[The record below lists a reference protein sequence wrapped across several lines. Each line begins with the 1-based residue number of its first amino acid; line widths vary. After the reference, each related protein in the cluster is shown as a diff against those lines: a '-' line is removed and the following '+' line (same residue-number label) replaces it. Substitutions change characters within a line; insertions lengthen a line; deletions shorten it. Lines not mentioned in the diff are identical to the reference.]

1 MGRER
6 IFVSFTALA
15 SSQNSEILAWT
26 SCVFSVEAY
35 NWKRN
40 ARIGGVV
47 NAFVYLSAV
56 LVDVLV
62 TQFLKYDWEVT

>member
-1 MGRER
+1 LGRER
-6 IFVSFTALA
+6 IFVSFTAFA

-26 SCVFSVEAY
+26 SCVFSMEAY
-35 NWKRN
+35 NWKSN

-47 NAFVYLSAV
+47 DAFVYLSAV
-56 LVDVLV
+56 KVDVLV